1 MLFNSFE
8 FCLFLPVAFALYWL
22 LRRWRQWQNAF
33 LLAASYAFYA
43 MWDVRFLWLIA
54 GVSLTAWL
62 SGMGIARFGK
72 GSRRAKGI
80 VAAQAAVSLGVLFAF
95 KYFNFF
101 VDSFISLSE
110 WLGFSAYR
118 PLWQAAL
125 PVGISF
131 YTFQALAYVID
142 VYRGEAK
149 ACRNALTFFTFIAFF
164 PQLVAGPIE
173 RAARLLPYFDRPRR
187 FDYAS
192 ATDGLR
198 LMLWGMVK
206 KTVVADNCAAIVNAI
221 YANPQADGTDLWVAA
236 IFFAIQIYGDFS
248 GYSDIAVGCGRLF
261 GIPLM
266 QNFRLPYF
274 SRSIAEF
281 WRRWH
286 ISLMSWFRDY
296 IYIPLG
302 GSRQGRWRTAGNT
315 FIVFLL
321 SGLWHGA
328 NFTFVL
334 WGAYHACLFL
344 PRIFLKKRTP
354 HSSEIAAADRLLPTL
369 KEAWQMGRTF
379 VLVCLGWVL
388 FRSEDVSS
396 ACLRL
401 QRMFTDLHWHVPYC
415 GRLPLLLPACLLLVE
430 WFTRRRE
437 HPLDLPARGPWRSR
451 AVRYAIYYALILC
464 VLQWGGTPVEFIYFQ
479 F

>member
-101 VDSFISLSE
+101 VDSFISLSA

-173 RAARLLPYFDRPRR
+173 RAARLLPYVDRPRR

-221 YANPQADGTDLWVAA
+221 YANPQADGTDLWVAT

-266 QNFRLPYF
+266 QNFRQPYF

-315 FIVFLL
+315 FVVFLL

-354 HSSEIAAADRLLPTL
+354 HSSEIVPTGCCPRS
-369 KEAWQMGRTF
+369 KRRGRWGAP
-379 VLVCLGWVL
+379 LCWCA
-388 FRSEDVSS
+388 S
-396 ACLRL
+396 AGCC
-401 QRMFTDLHWHVPYC
+401 F
-415 GRLPLLLPACLLLVE
+415 A
-430 WFTRRRE
+430 RR
-437 HPLDLPARGPWRSR
+437 
-451 AVRYAIYYALILC
+451 
-464 VLQWGGTPVEFIYFQ
+464 T
-479 F
+479 